1 MQILSSF
8 LQLIFSCPLDGMCV
22 TKWVLLF
29 QAISPRQPCQA
40 RLGEEENGE
49 HHVTDACA
57 TVDSML
63 RLLRTLAFCFWC
75 VSVLYDQAAADEE
88 ADWEPTP
95 TREDPPAK
103 KESSSWGFGSFSSM
117 LSHVSFLWGSD
128 STDEATVLTT
138 TEPIDRLQD
147 NLGSGEGSYPV
158 ASESPTTSSQ
168 GLLIGVTETEPES
181 LPTGTSDSPRSSIT
195 QSNNDTLVSDS
206 YSPTSSAVRD
216 TLFTG
221 SPAST
226 GAPEQ
231 NATHTLPPGGTAQT
245 AGPGMGATP
254 RHLAGE
260 LVDKQRAEDF
270 TEKIEP
276 TIAPETTVPAA
287 LTWEVGQTTTTIP
300 TLVETALTSTESLG
314 PVAHPES
321 PETTLVT
328 KPQLSTVS
336 VTESYPAQSESDPG
350 AAEARSGPVEE
361 LPGVITTTAGTQ
373 REPVPTESITS
384 TTPSQRVDFPID
396 GGKRS

>member
-1 MQILSSF
+1 M
-8 LQLIFSCPLDGMCV
+8 
-22 TKWVLLF
+22 
-29 QAISPRQPCQA
+29 
-40 RLGEEENGE
+40 
-49 HHVTDACA
+49 TDACA

-75 VSVLYDQAAADEE
+75 VSVLCEQAAADEE
-88 ADWEPTP
+88 AHWDKTQ
-95 TREDPPAK
+95 TKDPPAK
-103 KESSSWGFGSFSSM
+103 KESSTWGFSSFYSPFSSISSV
-117 LSHVSFLWGSD
+117 LSNTFSWGSD
-128 STDEATVLTT
+128 STDEAPVLTT
-138 TEPIDRLQD
+138 TAAGPTEPIDRLQD
-147 NLGSGEGSYPV
+147 NLGSGEGSFSV

-216 TLFTG
+216 TLFTS

-254 RHLAGE
+254 QHLAE
-260 LVDKQRAEDF
+260 DLVDKQRAEDF
-270 TEKIEP
+270 AEKIEP
-276 TIAPETTVPAA
+276 TISPETTVPTA
-287 LTWEVGQTTTTIP
+287 LTWEVGQTTTTVP
-300 TLVETALTSTESLG
+300 MLVETTLTGVESLG
-314 PVAHPES
+314 PVTPPES
-321 PETTLVT
+321 PETTFVT
-328 KPQLSTVS
+328 KPPLSTIS
-336 VTESYPAQSESDPG
+336 VTESYPTQSESDPG

-361 LPGVITTTAGTQ
+361 LPGVITTTTGTQ
-373 REPVPTESITS
+373 REPAPTESITS

-396 GGKRS
+396 GGKQS

>member
-1 MQILSSF
+1 M
-8 LQLIFSCPLDGMCV
+8 
-22 TKWVLLF
+22 
-29 QAISPRQPCQA
+29 
-40 RLGEEENGE
+40 
-49 HHVTDACA
+49 TDASA

-88 ADWEPTP
+88 AQWEPTP

-103 KESSSWGFGSFSSM
+103 KESSSWGFTSFFSPFSSFSSM
-117 LSHVSFLWGSD
+117 LPEVTFPWGSD
-128 STDEATVLTT
+128 STDEVTILTT
-138 TEPIDRLQD
+138 TAAGPTEPIDHLQD
-147 NLGSGEGSYPV
+147 NLGSGEGSFSV

-254 RHLAGE
+254 QHLAEE
-260 LVDKQRAEDF
+260 LVDKQRAEGF

-276 TIAPETTVPAA
+276 TIAPETTVPTA
-287 LTWEVGQTTTTIP
+287 LTWEVGRTTTTNP
-300 TLVETALTSTESLG
+300 TLVETTLTGIESLE
-314 PVAHPES
+314 PVTHPES
-321 PETTLVT
+321 PETTFVT

-336 VTESYPAQSESDPG
+336 VTETYPTQSESDPG

-396 GGKRS
+396 GGKQS

>member
-1 MQILSSF
+1 MTI
-8 LQLIFSCPLDGMCV
+8 
-22 TKWVLLF
+22 
-29 QAISPRQPCQA
+29 
-40 RLGEEENGE
+40 
-49 HHVTDACA
+49 ACT

-88 ADWEPTP
+88 AHWDT
-95 TREDPPAK
+95 TLTPAK
-103 KESSSWGFGSFSSM
+103 KESSSWGFTSFSSPVSSFFSM
-117 LSHVSFLWGSD
+117 LSRATSPWGR
-128 STDEATVLTT
+128 TVLTT
-138 TEPIDRLQD
+138 TAAVPTEPIDHLQD
-147 NLGSGEGSYPV
+147 NLGSGEGSFSV

-216 TLFTG
+216 TLFTS

-226 GAPEQ
+226 GTPEQ
-231 NATHTLPPGGTAQT
+231 NATHTLPPGGPAQM

-254 RHLAGE
+254 QHLAEE
-260 LVDKQRAEDF
+260 LVDKQRAEGF

-276 TIAPETTVPAA
+276 TIAPETTVPTA
-287 LTWEVGQTTTTIP
+287 LTWKVGQTTTTVP
-300 TLVETALTSTESLG
+300 TLVETTLTSVESLG
-314 PVAHPES
+314 PVTHPES
-321 PETTLVT
+321 PETTFVT
-328 KPQLSTVS
+328 KPQLSAVS
-336 VTESYPAQSESDPG
+336 VTESYPTQSESDPG

-361 LPGVITTTAGTQ
+361 LPGVITTTTGTQ

-384 TTPSQRVDFPID
+384 TTPSQRVDFAID
-396 GGKRS
+396 VGKQN